1 MIYDYLHIFTFI
13 TLTIILVF
21 VTLLVQ
27 RFLAP
32 RFTNKMKSSTYECAE
47 EPVGPAWINFNAR
60 FYIIALIFIIFDVEI
75 AFMFPVATSFLSW
88 VQRGKGLIAFI
99 EIFLFAFVL
108 FIGLIYVWAKK
119 DLEWKKEI
127 T

>member
-1 MIYDYLHIFTFI
+1 MIYEYLHIFTFI

-21 VTLLVQ
+21 VTLLVP

-32 RFTNKMKSSTYECAE
+32 RFKNKMKSSTYECAE
-47 EPVGPAWINFNAR
+47 EPVGQAWINFNAR

-88 VQRGKGLIAFI
+88 VKNGNGLVAFI
-99 EIFLFAFVL
+99 EIFLFAFIL